1 MNMSEPLVRI
11 NFVSNLFVKQ
21 MEFLKAGDVEQGHA
35 HCYDHLT
42 LLASG
47 SMRITALGQTTDF
60 KAPHHIFIKAGVE
73 HRLEALE
80 DNTVAHCIH
89 ALREKDGSGDIIDP
103 ASVPAGVTPEH
114 QPLLID
120 NVRTV

>member
-1 MNMSEPLVRI
+1 MNVPAVKI

-21 MEFLKAGDVEQGHA
+21 MHFLHAGDTEQGHA

-47 SMRITALGQTTDF
+47 SLRLTALGKTTDF
-60 KAPHHIFIKAGVE
+60 KAPHHIYIKANVDHE
-73 HRLEALE
+73 LVALE

-89 ALREKDGSGDIIDP
+89 ALRDPDGSGNIIDP
-103 ASVPAGVTPEH
+103 ASVPEGIVPDH
-114 QPLLID
+114 WPLLVEDIVQT
-120 NVRTV
+120 NK